1 MRRRLPR
8 RKDYYRYKYGAAKTA
23 ARNLTVTTS
32 RGGIRL

>member
-1 MRRRLPR
+1 MKYRLSR

-23 ARNLTVTTS
+23 ARNLTLTTS